1 MIMKKLL
8 FKTVFLLIIFLFPFY
23 ILVAPSYAFSP
34 SSQTI
39 YEGIDVSAY
48 QGDIDFNLVKE
59 AGIDIV
65 YIKSSEGSGFVD
77 PYFEQNYQNA
87 KNAGLSVGF
96 YHYVTARS
104 VEEAVAQANF
114 FAKTISRKTA

>member
-1 MIMKKLL
+1 MKKLL

-87 KNAGLSVGF
+87 KNAGLS
-96 YHYVTARS
+96 
-104 VEEAVAQANF
+104 E
-114 FAKTISRKTA
+114 K

>member
-1 MIMKKLL
+1 MKKLL

-34 SSQTI
+34 SGQTI

-104 VEEAVAQANF
+104 VEEAVSQANF